1 VMIPVNL
8 QTLNIAPRA
17 GKDPR
22 VSIKYFYQLIFY
34 CFLVRLLKHMKRK

>member
-1 VMIPVNL
+1 MIPVNL

-22 VSIKYFYQLIFY
+22 VSVNLFSLDEFYYL
-34 CFLVRLLKHMKRK
+34 LVRLLKQMKQK